1 MEISRLFFSAFF
13 TDKNRGF
20 RLNHSTRATEQIEF
34 HLTRASNRLSV
45 HAYRKVD
52 DLGDGTYLF
61 RYRLYESVEN
71 LHIYVRFGN
80 EPIEYTIK
88 GHLYSDGCYCP
99 ETNRTEWLNALEC
112 SSSSLTS
119 QFKQDFK
126 LFDKIDMKQVINKAK
141 EKYFQHQQSYALCHY
156 VIKNNKV
163 TDRVNMNVVILCV
176 SLLDRFIENV
186 MANMWVSKCSP
197 MRFYYHFLEK

>member
-1 MEISRLFFSAFF
+1 M
-13 TDKNRGF
+13 
-20 RLNHSTRATEQIEF
+20 EF
-34 HLTRASNRLSV
+34 HLTRASTRLSV

-52 DLGDGTYLF
+52 DLQDGTYLF

-71 LHIYVRFGN
+71 LHLYIRFGN
-80 EPIEYTIK
+80 EPIEYIIK

-99 ETNRTEWLNALEC
+99 ETNLTKWFDALEC

-119 QFKQDFK
+119 QFNKDFQV
-126 LFDKIDMKQVINKAK
+126 FDKINMNEVINKAK

-163 TDRVNMNVVILCV
+163 KKV
-176 SLLDRFIENV
+176 
-186 MANMWVSKCSP
+186 K
-197 MRFYYHFLEK
+197 